1 MIKPFLQKEINTEEY
16 FRLLDEIPL
25 WSAPFGLKL
34 LEFITYK
41 SNITALDIGFGTGF
55 PLIELAMRLGN
66 SSVVYG
72 IDPDKAVMERVNKK
86 IKSYGIKNI
95 KIIEGFAE
103 SIPMENE
110 SVDLIT
116 ANNGIN
122 NVNDIETVIS
132 ECARVIK
139 KGGQFVMTMNLDKS
153 FFEFYRLFERILR
166 EMELYE
172 AVELMK
178 KHILKKRP
186 PLSFIESNLR
196 KNGFYIKNIEPDNF
210 NYKFADGSA
219 MFGHFFIRLAFMEAW
234 VNVVP
239 VDKAESIFKEIETRL
254 NEKAKKN
261 NGINMSIPFIT
272 VNAIKL

>member
-86 IKSYGIKNI
+86 INSYGIKNI

-132 ECARVIK
+132 ECARIIK

-153 FFEFYRLFERILR
+153 FFEFYRLFEKILK
-166 EMELYE
+166 EMELPE

-178 KHILKKRP
+178 KHIYKKRP
-186 PLSFIESNLR
+186 PISFIESNLR
-196 KNGFYIKNIEPDNF
+196 KNGFYIKNIEPDSF

-239 VDKAESIFKEIETRL
+239 VNNAEIIFKEIESRL